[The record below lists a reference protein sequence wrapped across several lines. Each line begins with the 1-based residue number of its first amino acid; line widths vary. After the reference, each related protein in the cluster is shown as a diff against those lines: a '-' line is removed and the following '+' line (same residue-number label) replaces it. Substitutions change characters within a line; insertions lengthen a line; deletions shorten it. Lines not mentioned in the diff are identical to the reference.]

1 MSYLWSCFVAGCSG
15 TERHFISR
23 IFLWKS
29 MHTNTKITNQFN
41 CEKVSISMWVHL
53 GQISAVIWQPL
64 WNHMLSIYKV
74 RQYVWPPAD
83 FYGDQLHF
91 CCYLFLQFFFSLFC
105 IQLLRNGFAHA
116 SRMLQ
121 IFVAFAL
128 SSANI
133 YISTELLLFWAIH
146 SFPFGMFIYFLFSFV
161 VGVIVVLLLFL
172 LLRKLLLFLHTTTLL
187 CVVLDD
193 SFDTSEWALV
203 THKCT
208 HTHLLSI
215 YSIVL
220 CATRWQTH
228 AILKWKRNKNTK
240 FTGGSQVAAGKCGFW
255 WLARGIQQ

>member
-1 MSYLWSCFVAGCSG
+1 MGAFRANQRCHMTTALKSYAVYIQSAPICVTSSW
-15 TERHFISR
+15 
-23 IFLWKS
+23 FLWRPTS
-29 MHTNTKITNQFN
+29 
-41 CEKVSISMWVHL
+41 L
-53 GQISAVIWQPL
+53 L
-64 WNHMLSIYKV
+64 L
-74 RQYVWPPAD
+74 
-83 FYGDQLHF
+83 
-91 CCYLFLQFFFSLFC
+91 LFVFAIFFSLFFAYNYYGTDLRMPHKC
-105 IQLLRNGFAHA
+105 FKFLLLLPCR
-116 SRMLQ
+116 LQ
-121 IFVAFAL
+121 IY
-128 SSANI
+128 I
-133 YISTELLLFWAIH
+133 HISTELLLFWAIH